1 MSTRTLPLTI
11 TRATALR
18 RGCCKDG
25 VAAAIGRTV
34 ADDDPVALVD
44 MIDAGVPLND
54 VVRACFV
61 AGVESRRAY
70 RHWILDVYE
79 MRRLAAI
86 EVLPIFERDRPGDDR
101 PRRALDAYLAGYA
114 AARAMIDGTSGGTLD
129 DAVERALDA
138 ADAAD
143 AAYAA
148 YVAYA
153 ADAAYAAY
161 AADAAYAASA
171 ASAAYAA
178 YAAYA
183 ADAAYAA
190 YAAYAADA
198 ASADW
203 RNSVKTWC
211 RVRLRARLAGDVA
224 PTADDPTL
232 ALILVELRRAVDVR
246 LGRTQTPTPTPKE
259 SR

>member
-25 VAAAIGRTV
+25 VAAAIGLLGRTV

-161 AADAAYAASA
+161 AA
-171 ASAAYAA
+171 
-178 YAAYA
+178 
-183 ADAAYAA
+183 
-190 YAAYAADA
+190 YAADA

>member
-25 VAAAIGRTV
+25 VAAAIGLLGRTV

-161 AADAAYAASA
+161 AADAA
-171 ASAAYAA
+171 
-178 YAAYA
+178 
-183 ADAAYAA
+183 
-190 YAAYAADA
+190 
-198 ASADW
+198 SADW

>member
-44 MIDAGVPLND
+44 LIDAGVPLND

-161 AADAAYAASA
+161 AA
-171 ASAAYAA
+171 
-178 YAAYA
+178 
-183 ADAAYAA
+183 
-190 YAAYAADA
+190 YAADA